1 MADRSEPAVGVKSNL
16 YLMLRTTLLR
26 TVGFRA
32 THRYWRSDWS
42 DERNRRVFGAQTEPH
57 EHEFRVQVT
66 LEGDVDRKTGFLV
79 DLASVD
85 QVLGQVVDGLRDKNL
100 NQAIPEVRE
109 GEMLPST
116 EELARWFWDRLQAE
130 MPASARLVGVRVAE
144 SDELAAEV
152 TLAGGEGPSSTHISS
167 RGGSHV

>member
-42 DERNRRVFGAQTEPH
+42 EERNRQVFGAQTEPH
-57 EHEFRVQVT
+57 QHDFRVQVA
-66 LEGDVDRKTGFLV
+66 LEGEVDRETGFLV
-79 DLASVD
+79 DLATVD
-85 QVLGQVVDGLRDKNL
+85 QVLERVVEGLRDRDL
-100 NQAIPEVRE
+100 NRAIPEVRE
-109 GEMLPST
+109 GEILPST
-116 EELARWFWDRLQAE
+116 EELARWFWGRLQGE
-130 MPASARLVGVRVAE
+130 IPGSTRLVRVRVAE

-152 TLAGGEGPSSTHISS
+152 ARAAKGGAPSPQAAPS
-167 RGGSHV
+167 GGSHV